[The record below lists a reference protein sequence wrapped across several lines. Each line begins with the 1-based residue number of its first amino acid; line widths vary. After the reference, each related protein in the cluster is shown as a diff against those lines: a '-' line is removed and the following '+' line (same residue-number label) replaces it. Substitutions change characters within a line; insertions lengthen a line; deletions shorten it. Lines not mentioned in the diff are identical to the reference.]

1 LEFVSKYVT
10 EDRKSLR
17 EYVNVVSLLISLKN
31 YFESNKYDP
40 ERMKVYSTF
49 ILIFFYLKTNSAV
62 FRSLISPSA
71 YDKIIDTRSKDG
83 KVKNK

>member
-1 LEFVSKYVT
+1 MNAVSF
-10 EDRKSLR
+10 
-17 EYVNVVSLLISLKN
+17 LISLKA
-31 YFESNKYDP
+31 YFEDNKYDP

-49 ILIFFYLKTNSAV
+49 ILVFFYLKTNSAV

-71 YDKIIDTRSKDG
+71 YAKIIDTRAKDG